1 MRACSFCVQTNTGQE
16 PVPDETFEHLFYRCK
31 VTSKLIRSFYEKYL
45 PGWDFNDDTKVRK
58 FIFMG
63 QSHFSDS
70 IDNFFISTVAI
81 TLNYFV
87 WQCKLQKKI
96 PVSENWYNELF
107 YAVEIIRRISN
118 NLRADMSLNLP
129 LCRNWSEES
138 SRRR

>member
-1 MRACSFCVQTNTGQE
+1 
-16 PVPDETFEHLFYRCK
+16 
-31 VTSKLIRSFYEKYL
+31 
-45 PGWDFNDDTKVRK
+45 
-58 FIFMG
+58 MG